1 MLYLWSFLPKCY
13 HAGSSETS
21 YITVWPLCIF
31 NLKNILIAG
40 CCLIG
45 LWCFLITSCYSKI
58 PSSPWLFLHQS
69 KSPAAAGRERVAIKK
84 KPREEKRAALVP
96 KRRSQAR
103 HVQFFIFFGANGF
116 RSICLVSV
124 IWCLGCLGLAYD
136 LFVGKT
142 RFFNLLRCQN
152 IDIILSA
159 FVVFTTRSPSEL
171 LLNAPWS
178 KNRRRPLEGSS
189 DILYQDD
196 KLLSCR
202 PWQARM
208 KDALRRYERWN
219 KQ

>member
-40 CCLIG
+40 CCLIS
-45 LWCFLITSCYSKI
+45 LCCFLISSWYSKI
-58 PSSPWLFLHQS
+58 PSSPWLFPPPKQIS
-69 KSPAAAGRERVAIKK
+69 CSSRERKSRYKK

-103 HVQFFIFFGANGF
+103 HVQFFIFFGANSF
-116 RSICLVSV
+116 RSICLVSI

-142 RFFNLLRCQN
+142 RFLNVLRCQN
-152 IDIILSA
+152 IDIIPSA

-171 LLNAPWS
+171 LLNTPDL
-178 KNRRRPLEGSS
+178 KTDGGL
-189 DILYQDD
+189 
-196 KLLSCR
+196 
-202 PWQARM
+202 
-208 KDALRRYERWN
+208 
-219 KQ
+219 